1 VVLVY
6 MAIVDCEE
14 RCSHPQAEDG
24 DQISEG
30 CLLRTCKAG
39 VWRTSLAGN
48 LCCYERT
55 AYTINTTISS
65 SMSKDGCVKADI
77 DCVEE
82 IPGQAKTILS
92 MKNYCEE
99 YATQEQ
105 IEEIKELVKQRK
117 AGAGC
122 QGGDV
127 EVEDV
132 KGEDE
137 EGAEEEGEEEEGEE
151 KEAVLYLNH
160 KAIVQLPSFTPLP
173 NCRVPENTGGVYEG
187 YLVETVAAVI
197 GGNLTACG
205 GVSLLDYSRLSKCF
219 TLYNGAWV
227 SHITPNMLNRRS
239 YAAASWTKKGLFVT
253 GGYSDNWY
261 AYTEYLTEEGEW
273 VYGPDLPDPMGGHCQ
288 LTVGSDVYI
297 LGGQTSL
304 SRGLPS
310 VYKLSEDSAVWHRVA
325 NMEHG
330 RYHHSCALHDNY
342 IYVMGGR
349 DTETSAERLDLSSMT
364 WEKVA
369 DLPEKFIKGQA
380 FSFQSILYLVDGVAG
395 LVVKLTKDNQ
405 WEKIKYLSNVNDRT
419 VYPAPVV
426 TPQILGC

>member
-1 VVLVY
+1 MGYFALHWLTANSQICVDYSTVMRFILLALVY
-6 MAIVDCEE
+6 NIIGVDCVE

-24 DQISEG
+24 HQISEG

-39 VWRTSLAGN
+39 VWRTALAGN
-48 LCCYERT
+48 LCCYKRT

-65 SMSKDGCVKADI
+65 TMSKDGCVKADI

-82 IPGQAKTILS
+82 IPGQAKMMLS
-92 MKNYCEE
+92 IKNYCEE

-105 IEEIKELVKQRK
+105 IEEIKELVRQRK

-122 QGGDV
+122 QGEDV
-127 EVEDV
+127 EGEDV

-137 EGAEEEGEEEEGEE
+137 EGAEEEGKEGEE
-151 KEAVLYLNH
+151 KEAVLYLNRN
-160 KAIVQLPSFTPLP
+160 AIVQLPSFTPLP

-205 GVSLLDYSRLSKCF
+205 GVFLLEYTRISKCF

-239 YAAASWTKKGLFVT
+239 YGAASWTKKGLFVT
-253 GGYSDNWY
+253 GGQNSN
-261 AYTEYLTEEGEW
+261 
-273 VYGPDLPDPMGGHCQ
+273 
-288 LTVGSDVYI
+288 
-297 LGGQTSL
+297 

-310 VYKLSEDSAVWHRVA
+310 VYKLSEDSAAWSPVA
-325 NMEHG
+325 NMDHG

-342 IYVMGGR
+342 IYVMGG
-349 DTETSAERLDLSSMT
+349 
-364 WEKVA
+364 
-369 DLPEKFIKGQA
+369 
-380 FSFQSILYLVDGVAG
+380 
-395 LVVKLTKDNQ
+395 KD
-405 WEKIKYLSNVNDRT
+405 
-419 VYPAPVV
+419 
-426 TPQILGC
+426 

>member
-1 VVLVY
+1 MGYFALHWLTANSQNCIDYSTDMRFILLALVY
-6 MAIVDCEE
+6 NIVRVACVE

-24 DQISEG
+24 HQISEG

-39 VWRTSLAGN
+39 MWRTALAGN
-48 LCCYERT
+48 LCCYKRT

-65 SMSKDGCVKADI
+65 TMSKDGCVKADI

-105 IEEIKELVKQRK
+105 IEEIKELVRQRK

-122 QGGDV
+122 QGEDV
-127 EVEDV
+127 EGEDV

-137 EGAEEEGEEEEGEE
+137 EGAEEEGKEGEE

-160 KAIVQLPSFTPLP
+160 NAIVQLPSFTPLP
-173 NCRVPENTGGVYEG
+173 NCRVPESTGGVYEG

-205 GVSLLDYSRLSKCF
+205 GVFLLEYTRISKCF
-219 TLYNGAWV
+219 TLHNGAWV

-239 YAAASWTKKGLFVT
+239 YGAASWTKKGLFVT
-253 GGYSDNWY
+253 GGYNGGNNWH

-273 VYGPDLPDPMGGHCQ
+273 VYGPDLPDRMGGHCQ

-297 LGGQTSL
+297 LGGQNSNI
-304 SRGLPS
+304 SGLPS
-310 VYKLSEDSAVWHRVA
+310 VYKLSEDSAAWSPVA

-330 RYHHSCALHDNY
+330 RYLHSCALHDDY

-349 DTETSAERLDLSSMT
+349 NTETSAER
-364 WEKVA
+364 
-369 DLPEKFIKGQA
+369 FIQGQA
-380 FSFQSILYLVDGVAG
+380 LSFQSILYLVDG
-395 LVVKLTKDNQ
+395 
-405 WEKIKYLSNVNDRT
+405 
-419 VYPAPVV
+419 
-426 TPQILGC
+426 